1 VFGAFTPSS
10 RKEVGCMCF
19 EKILQQTGI
28 VLGKRKGFSSIG
40 VFVKLKKELNLAD
53 AFISLKSKVIV

>member
-1 VFGAFTPSS
+1 
-10 RKEVGCMCF
+10 MCF

-28 VLGKRKGFSSIG
+28 ALRKRKGFSSIG
-40 VFVKLKKELNLAD
+40 VFVKLKTKLNLAD